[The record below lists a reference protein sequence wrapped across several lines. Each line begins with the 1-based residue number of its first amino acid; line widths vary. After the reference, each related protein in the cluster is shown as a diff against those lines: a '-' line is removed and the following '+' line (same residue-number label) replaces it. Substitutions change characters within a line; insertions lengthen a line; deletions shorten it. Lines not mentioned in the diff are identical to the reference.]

1 MIIDYADDH
10 HNHYRN
16 NDDDDDDD
24 DHHHLGVCWA
34 WMTQDWGEEVL
45 VKQTGGL
52 AQKSHPPSKSQSSV
66 DSTFQKSFF
75 SSLTG
80 CITSTKLYQM
90 SKLKCKTLKVRLQK
104 NFTVLF
110 VHFSQHRGVFPIP
123 PKKLY

>member
-1 MIIDYADDH
+1 MEFVGPWMIIDYADDH

-24 DHHHLGVCWA
+24 DYHHLGVCWA

-52 AQKSHPPSKSQSSV
+52 AQKSHPPSKSQSSL

-75 SSLTG
+75 SSSTD
-80 CITSTKLYQM
+80 CIIS
-90 SKLKCKTLKVRLQK
+90 
-104 NFTVLF
+104 
-110 VHFSQHRGVFPIP
+110 
-123 PKKLY
+123 